1 MFLRVGADSVKLY
14 EAVVNSWDTCPEEDA
29 KIIKDM
35 LINKH
40 EYGIGKEMQSMEDVA
55 KMIEEVIISSK
66 PDFRYQTSQTAKRL
80 ASNRF
85 VDPTGNA
92 AIDSW
97 Q

>member
-1 MFLRVGADSVKLY
+1 MFLSAGGDSVKLY
-14 EAVVNSWDTCPEEDA
+14 ETVVNSWDSCPEEDA

-35 LINKH
+35 LMNKH
-40 EYGIGKEMQSMEDVA
+40 ECGIGRETQPIEVVA

-66 PDFRYQTSQTAKRL
+66 PDFRYQTSQTAKGL
-80 ASNRF
+80 ACKRF